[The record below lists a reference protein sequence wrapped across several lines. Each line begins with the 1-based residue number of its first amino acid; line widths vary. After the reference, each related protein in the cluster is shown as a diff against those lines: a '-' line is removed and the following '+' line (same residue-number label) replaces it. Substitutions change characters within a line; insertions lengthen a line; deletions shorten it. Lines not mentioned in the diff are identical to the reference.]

1 MSNEEGERLH
11 ELTELGLSME
21 AAREL
26 REQEKA
32 LEEVHKLLEEKKRKS
47 TIKSTEQIAAKT
59 NTVENR
65 RRNAHYK

>member
-1 MSNEEGERLH
+1 
-11 ELTELGLSME
+11 ME

-47 TIKSTEQIAAKT
+47 AIKNNEQNAVKT

-65 RRNAHYK
+65 RRNVQNKWSFSEHGTSVWA